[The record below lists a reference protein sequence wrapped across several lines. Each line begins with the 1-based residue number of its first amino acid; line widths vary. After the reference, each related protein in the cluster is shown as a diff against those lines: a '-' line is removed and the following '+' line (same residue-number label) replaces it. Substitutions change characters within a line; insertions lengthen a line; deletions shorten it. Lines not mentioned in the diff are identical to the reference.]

1 MTIPDIPN
9 TMPATQESW
18 LPELMSSEE
27 RAQLE
32 AIAMHAEH
40 LSDADLRKLAS
51 GLQTLHE
58 LDQQKAEA
66 AGEQKRY
73 E

>member
-1 MTIPDIPN
+1 
-9 TMPATQESW
+9 
-18 LPELMSSEE
+18 MSSEE

-32 AIAMHAEH
+32 AIAMHAEP